1 MTLLDRC
8 REPAMRYAAIE
19 IELQQPDLMSDG
31 ARYLAKM
38 REYRSLAPI
47 AAAYN
52 RYLAAQTALDDAQ
65 MLQTEAE
72 AAGDDDMAELAR
84 EEASAAR
91 AQLAQLEEEIRIL
104 LLPRDEDDDRSVIME
119 IRAGAGGEE
128 AALFGANLYRMYRMY
143 ADRMGW

>member
-19 IELQQPDLMSDG
+19 VELQQPELMSDG

-52 RYLAAQTALDDAQ
+52 RYLAAQTALDDA
-65 MLQTEAE
+65 
-72 AAGDDDMAELAR
+72 LALIAY
-84 EEASAAR
+84 EEI
-91 AQLAQLEEEIRIL
+91 EEE
-104 LLPRDEDDDRSVIME
+104 PCEGS
-119 IRAGAGGEE
+119 EE
-128 AALFGANLYRMYRMY
+128 L
-143 ADRMGW
+143 

>member
-1 MTLLDRC
+1 
-8 REPAMRYAAIE
+8 
-19 IELQQPDLMSDG
+19 
-31 ARYLAKM
+31 
-38 REYRSLAPI
+38 
-47 AAAYN
+47 
-52 RYLAAQTALDDAQ
+52 

-128 AALFGANLYRMYRMY
+128 AALLGANLYRMYRMY